1 MGKVHEHIDQRLS
14 EWIMHQPMFF
24 VGSAPSGDGGHINLS
39 PKGPIGTFRVLDGH
53 TVAYLDVVGSGA
65 ETIAHVRQNGR
76 IVIMFCAFSGPPL
89 ILRLHGTRHDRA
101 ARRRGLRAAGRKLR
115 SPRFPRRRG

>member
-53 TVAYLDVVGSGA
+53 TVAYLDVV
-65 ETIAHVRQNGR
+65 E
-76 IVIMFCAFSGPPL
+76 
-89 ILRLHGTRHDRA
+89 A
-101 ARRRGLRAAGRKLR
+101 A
-115 SPRFPRRRG
+115 PRRSRTCARTAAS